1 MLITTQ
7 PREIIKKITLD
18 KLIGIF
24 FGVVFGQTLFRII
37 LLSFT
42 LGLFVEESYRD
53 KMQTEVY
60 LQVISLLF
68 LFILLI
74 YKIYAFRKQRDLFKQ
89 LLLISFNSFALSFL
103 FFDGVSFVFIHFKFG
118 MVIKIQVAFIKTVN
132 ILFCEFAGYKREE

>member
-1 MLITTQ
+1 M
-7 PREIIKKITLD
+7 ELD
-18 KLIGIF
+18 KRNKP
-24 FGVVFGQTLFRII
+24 VFRII

-103 FFDGVSFVFIHFKFG
+103 FFDGVRQGFKSHPIFYFT
-118 MVIKIQVAFIKTVN
+118 MCVVVLAYLVTRIIRFKKDLN
-132 ILFCEFAGYKREE
+132 